1 MMIQMRDN
9 AAASPVGPPANRRT
23 LTCEEFQAQM
33 PELMGGRIRD
43 HEHLK
48 TCARC
53 QALLEELE
61 YIASIAGEL
70 MQPVY
75 EPGDE
80 VWKRI
85 TDSLE
90 QDGHPTAKADAR
102 DSQSTRKP

>member
-1 MMIQMRDN
+1 MMIQMRDK
-9 AAASPVGPPANRRT
+9 VVPPSGAPAERS

-33 PELMGGRIRD
+33 PELMGGSIHD

-61 YIASIAGEL
+61 YIASIAGDL

-75 EPGDE
+75 EPGDQ

-85 TDSLE
+85 TDSLQ
-90 QDGHPTAKADAR
+90 QDG
-102 DSQSTRKP
+102 KPVANTTEH

>member
-1 MMIQMRDN
+1 MMIQMRDK
-9 AAASPVGPPANRRT
+9 AALPGGPSAGGWA
-23 LTCEEFQAQM
+23 LSCEEFQAQM
-33 PELMGGRIRD
+33 PELIGGSIHD

-61 YIASIAGEL
+61 YIARIAGDL

-90 QDGHPTAKADAR
+90 LDGKPAANANGHAAK
-102 DSQSTRKP
+102 STRKG

>member
-1 MMIQMRDN
+1 MMIQMRDK
-9 AAASPVGPPANRRT
+9 AASPGGPSAGGRT
-23 LTCEEFQAQM
+23 LSCEEFQAQM
-33 PELMGGRIRD
+33 PELMGGSIHD

-61 YIASIAGEL
+61 YIARIAGDL

-85 TDSLE
+85 TDSL
-90 QDGHPTAKADAR
+90 QHDGHPVASASRGAAN
-102 DSQSTRKP
+102 STRKG

>member
-1 MMIQMRDN
+1 MMIQMRDKT
-9 AAASPVGPPANRRT
+9 ASPGGPSASEQT
-23 LTCEEFQAQM
+23 LNCQEFQAQM
-33 PELMGGRIRD
+33 PELIGGSIRD

-61 YIASIAGEL
+61 YIAQIAADL

-75 EPGDE
+75 EPADA

-85 TDSLE
+85 TDSLQE
-90 QDGHPTAKADAR
+90 GNPPAKANVRASHSAR
-102 DSQSTRKP
+102 KS

>member
-1 MMIQMRDN
+1 MMIQMRDK
-9 AAASPVGPPANRRT
+9 AESPGGSSAGGRT
-23 LTCEEFQAQM
+23 LSCEEFQAQM
-33 PELMGGRIRD
+33 PELMGGGIHD

-61 YIASIAGEL
+61 YIAQIAGDL

-85 TDSLE
+85 TDSLQ
-90 QDGHPTAKADAR
+90 QDGNPVASTNKVAANP
-102 DSQSTRKP
+102 TRKD

>member
-1 MMIQMRDN
+1 MMIQMRDK
-9 AAASPVGPPANRRT
+9 AGAPGGSPSGARV
-23 LTCEEFQAQM
+23 LSCEEFQAQM
-33 PELMGGRIRD
+33 PELMGSGIHD

-61 YIASIAGEL
+61 YIAQIAGDL

-85 TDSLE
+85 TDSLH
-90 QDGHPTAKADAR
+90 QDEGRVASPNGRGANSVR
-102 DSQSTRKP
+102 ES